1 MECRKEKNLEGCPCT
16 YEGCEK
22 KGLCCECVRY
32 HKERNELPACYF
44 SAEAEKTY
52 DRSFGKFIEDNKK

>member
-1 MECRKEKNLEGCPCT
+1 MECRKEKNLDGCPCT
-16 YEGCEK
+16 YPECER

-32 HKERNELPACYF
+32 HKGRRELPACLF

-52 DRSFGKFIEDNKK
+52 DRSFEKFIEDNK